1 MSEQRKLTVSVLAA
15 VLLTLAIVIVGVI
28 SLDRDQPETSQ
39 APTAPPT
46 AAGNGEGEEVDEQAV
61 ESFVSNCGQC
71 HTLAVAGTTGD
82 VGPDLDAAVYDE
94 QRVLT
99 AIERGGRGSGQ
110 MPANLIEG
118 PEAQSVAELI
128 ATDQPPGS
136 P

>member
-39 APTAPPT
+39 APSAPPT
-46 AAGNGEGEEVDEQAV
+46 AAGNGEEEVEVDEQAV

-71 HTLAVAGTTGD
+71 HALAVAGTTGE
-82 VGPDLDAAVYDE
+82 VGPDLDAAAYDE

-128 ATDQPPGS
+128 ASDRPGS